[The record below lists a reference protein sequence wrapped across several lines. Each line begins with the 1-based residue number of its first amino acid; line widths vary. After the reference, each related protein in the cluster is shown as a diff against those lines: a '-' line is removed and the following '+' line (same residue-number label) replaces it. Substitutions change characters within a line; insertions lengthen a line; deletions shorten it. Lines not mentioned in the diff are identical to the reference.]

1 MRQLVKVLVIAATLA
16 GAASGASAG
25 VIYANAGLGA
35 ASTTLTFDEIVL
47 GNGTSLTNQYAGFG
61 VTFAGAYYNPQTSA
75 FPPATSGNQIGNFSP
90 TVSPWSIFFSS
101 DVGEAAFGIATNPN
115 TTLVE
120 ALLNGVVVGSASAAT
135 DYDGTDFF
143 QVTGLIFDEIRLTT
157 TGDQLALI
165 DNLQFSP
172 ANNVPEPGVLALT
185 LLGLLGLTGASR
197 RSKRSI

>member
-1 MRQLVKVLVIAATLA
+1 MRHVVRVLAIVAMLA
-16 GAASGASAG
+16 GAASGANAG

-35 ASTTLTFDEIVL
+35 TSITLTFDEVVL
-47 GNGTSLTNQYAGFG
+47 GNGTSLTNQYAAFG

-75 FPPATSGNQIGNFSP
+75 FPPATSGNQIGNFNP
-90 TVSPWSIFFSS
+90 VVSPWSILFSS
-101 DVGEAAFGIATNPN
+101 DVGEAAFGIATNPS

-135 DYDGTDFF
+135 DFDGTDFF
-143 QVTGLIFDEIRLTT
+143 QVTGLTFNEIRLTMS
-157 TGDQLALI
+157 GDNLALV

-172 ANNVPEPGVLALT
+172 ANVPEPGSLALT
-185 LLGLLGLTGASR
+185 LLGLLGLVGASR